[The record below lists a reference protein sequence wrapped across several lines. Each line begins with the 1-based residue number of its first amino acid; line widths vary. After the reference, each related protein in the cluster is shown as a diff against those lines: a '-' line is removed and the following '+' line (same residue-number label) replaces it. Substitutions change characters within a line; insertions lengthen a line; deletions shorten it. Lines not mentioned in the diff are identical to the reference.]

1 MENNEPITLSDKKRL
16 NAMFKSEEG
25 ELFIK
30 LLKDMHEAHLDL
42 AQGMYLKVVN
52 PSEQTCAQVNQAA
65 GIKEVLGFIEATEQ
79 EVAEAKKEEEEKG
92 TK

>member
-1 MENNEPITLSDKKRL
+1 MGNNEPITLNDKKRL
-16 NAMFKSEEG
+16 VSMFKTEEG

-52 PSEQTCAQVNQAA
+52 PSEQTVAQVNQAA
-65 GIKEVLGFIEATEQ
+65 GIKEVIGFIEATQQ
-79 EVAEAKKEEEEKG
+79 EVAEAKKEEEKEQ
-92 TK
+92 

>member
-1 MENNEPITLSDKKRL
+1 MENNEPITLEDKKRL

-42 AQGMYLKVVN
+42 AQGMYLKVVT
-52 PSEQTCAQVNQAA
+52 PAEQTCAQVNQAA

-79 EVAEAKKEEEEKG
+79 EVAEAKKEEEEK
-92 TK
+92 K

>member
-1 MENNEPITLSDKKRL
+1 MENNEPITLEDKKRL
-16 NAMFKSEEG
+16 NAMLKTEEG

-52 PSEQTCAQVNQAA
+52 PSEQVVAQVNQAA
-65 GIKEVLGFIEATEQ
+65 GVKEVLDFIEATKA
-79 EVAEAKKEEEEKG
+79 EVEESKKEEEEG

>member
-1 MENNEPITLSDKKRL
+1 MENNEPITLEDKKRL
-16 NAMFKSEEG
+16 VAMLKTEEG

-30 LLKDMHEAHLDL
+30 LLKDMHVAHLDL

-52 PSEQTCAQVNQAA
+52 PSEQVVAQVNQAA
-65 GIKEVLGFIEATEQ
+65 GVKEVLDFIDATRH
-79 EVAEAKKEEEEKG
+79 EVEENKREEEEG

>member
-1 MENNEPITLSDKKRL
+1 MENNEPITLEDKKRL

-52 PSEQTCAQVNQAA
+52 PAEQNCAQVNQAS

-79 EVAEAKKEEEEKG
+79 EVTEAKKEEEEK
-92 TK
+92 K

>member
-1 MENNEPITLSDKKRL
+1 MENNEPITLEDKKRL
-16 NAMFKSEEG
+16 NAMLKTEEG

-52 PSEQTCAQVNQAA
+52 PSEQVVAQVNQAA
-65 GIKEVLGFIEATEQ
+65 GVKEVLDFIEATKA
-79 EVAEAKKEEEEKG
+79 EVEEAKKEEEKG

>member
-1 MENNEPITLSDKKRL
+1 MENNEPITLEDKKRL
-16 NAMFKSEEG
+16 VAMLKTEEG

-52 PSEQTCAQVNQAA
+52 PSEQVVAQVNQAA
-65 GIKEVLGFIEATEQ
+65 GVKEVLDFIEATKA
-79 EVAEAKKEEEEKG
+79 EVEEAKKEEEEG